1 MTFSD
6 EEIPMEINCNNNVRT
21 CRPFPFCLCVVNLR
35 FVADTTYV
43 VINEKRR
50 YENKKKFCVSPFFV
64 LLLFRKQIL
73 LIKSIWLFPDL
84 YCLSRRKYF
93 IFLKKK
99 RKSYSEEVDAKVFR
113 DNCISAIFSNRRNLK
128 NLAVKTKVA

>member
-1 MTFSD
+1 MILVNVAKRMFQLTFAD

-50 YENKKKFCVSPFFV
+50 YENKKK
-64 LLLFRKQIL
+64 IL
-73 LIKSIWLFPDL
+73 
-84 YCLSRRKYF
+84 CLSFFCSFAFQETDPFDQVNLVIPGSLLPFKKE
-93 IFLKKK
+93 IFYIFEKEKENLIQKK
-99 RKSYSEEVDAKVFR
+99 
-113 DNCISAIFSNRRNLK
+113 
-128 NLAVKTKVA
+128 